1 MRPLDAYQALLTAV
15 LTALLAP
22 KTQSEANQAELLK
35 RTSELLEI
43 ARESGKSDTLRD
55 EGITEK
61 AIIRLAQRIS
71 AETDDVGQA
80 WLDLQNA
87 MDIAVR
93 VQAEGRSGRN
103 EGDFVDRVLRQVAA
117 LAAEG
122 EYATAGAEIE
132 AALAE
137 EDAAHKRRQSRL
149 LDSGTELALLDGD
162 AARAAALILRRAD
175 HDAGGRADFVALRQ
189 VQDNYYV
196 AGRDKGIALDLR
208 VSIALA
214 KLLVDR
220 AGDSD
225 ETGAALNDLGTALAT
240 LGERD
245 SGTERL
251 EQAVAAYQQAL
262 KERTRDRVPLDWA
275 ATQNNLGNALQA
287 LGARDSGTDRLE
299 QAVAAYQQALKEY
312 TRDRVPLDWAA
323 TQNNLGNAL
332 KTLGERDSDTERLE
346 QAVEAFQQALKEY
359 TRDQVPLDRAMTQ
372 YNWAETE
379 LTLFEKTAQAAHL
392 DRAQDLLRT
401 AAAEF
406 AAAGASHYADV
417 AAGLQAKID
426 AARSAG

>member
-1 MRPLDAYQALLTAV
+1 M
-15 LTALLAP
+15 
-22 KTQSEANQAELLK
+22 
-35 RTSELLEI
+35 
-43 ARESGKSDTLRD
+43 
-55 EGITEK
+55 
-61 AIIRLAQRIS
+61 
-71 AETDDVGQA
+71 
-80 WLDLQNA
+80 
-87 MDIAVR
+87 
-93 VQAEGRSGRN
+93 
-103 EGDFVDRVLRQVAA
+103 
-117 LAAEG
+117 
-122 EYATAGAEIE
+122 
-132 AALAE
+132 
-137 EDAAHKRRQSRL
+137 
-149 LDSGTELALLDGD
+149 
-162 AARAAALILRRAD
+162 
-175 HDAGGRADFVALRQ
+175 ALRQ

-262 KERTRDRVPLDWA
+262 KER
-275 ATQNNLGNALQA
+275 
-287 LGARDSGTDRLE
+287 
-299 QAVAAYQQALKEY
+299 

>member
-162 AARAAALILRRAD
+162 AARAAALILRTAD

-251 EQAVAAYQQAL
+251 EQAV
-262 KERTRDRVPLDWA
+262 
-275 ATQNNLGNALQA
+275 
-287 LGARDSGTDRLE
+287 
-299 QAVAAYQQALKEY
+299 
-312 TRDRVPLDWAA
+312 
-323 TQNNLGNAL
+323 
-332 KTLGERDSDTERLE
+332 
-346 QAVEAFQQALKEY
+346 EAFQQALKEY
-359 TRDQVPLDRAMTQ
+359 TRDQVPLDRAMT
-372 YNWAETE
+372 
-379 LTLFEKTAQAAHL
+379 
-392 DRAQDLLRT
+392 
-401 AAAEF
+401 
-406 AAAGASHYADV
+406 
-417 AAGLQAKID
+417 
-426 AARSAG
+426 